1 MRAVESIVRVTASI
15 FVIPAKAGIR
25 FLPFTAAGAE
35 LDPGLRRDDENG
47 AQRARRGGTFA

>member
-1 MRAVESIVRVTASI
+1 MRAVESIVRATASI
-15 FVIPAKAGIR
+15 FVIPAKAGIQ

-47 AQRARRGGTFA
+47 AQRARRGGTLA